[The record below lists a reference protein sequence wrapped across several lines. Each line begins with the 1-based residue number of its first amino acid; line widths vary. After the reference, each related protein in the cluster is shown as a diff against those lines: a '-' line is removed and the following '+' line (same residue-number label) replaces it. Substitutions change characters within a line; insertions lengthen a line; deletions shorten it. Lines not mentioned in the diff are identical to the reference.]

1 MFTPPVSPL
10 AAKYT
15 TPRFWKCAS
24 KLVSLEN
31 SPPPQLIDTS
41 PFLPP
46 VVTWLVATSTAW
58 NRSAKLLLAAS
69 TSMIF
74 AFGAMACAHSIS
86 SAASCAQPQLV
97 RGWVP
102 LANIC
107 LKHPLAFVQ
116 EGSLNLEENT
126 PRSFSAVA

>member
-1 MFTPPVSPL
+1 MFAPPVSPL

-31 SPPPQLIDTS
+31 SPLPQLIDTS

-58 NRSAKLLLAAS
+58 NRSAKLLVADS
-69 TSMIF
+69 TRIIF

-86 SAASCAQPQLV
+86 SAAFCAQPQLV
-97 RGWVP
+97 RGCLP
-102 LANIC
+102 LPNTC
-107 LKHPLAFVQ
+107 LKHPFAFVQ
-116 EGSLNLEENT
+116 EGSLNFEENT
-126 PRSFSAVA
+126 PRSFSAVG